1 MSKEKWER
9 ASKAIGVRTS
19 EGRRMIYPSHRVGEG
34 GALVKPKQRIHP
46 GKRLSF
52 KRKGRNLNGQT
63 AFYRHPTAMHQII
76 DWASRQAKEDVRML
90 VMPSSIGCEPYS
102 FAMMAENAGL
112 GSKLTID
119 AFDISDEFL
128 RVARQGAYPAEALIG
143 LPEEL
148 LQHFNMAADGEFAEV
163 SDAIKAHV
171 NFLPHCS
178 LKRFKADEPYDIVV
192 SQNFLKHVEGAPW
205 DKPKTVKKEGYDNK
219 QAAAI
224 RKLCQLTAEGGAL
237 FVDMIEE
244 TPFAFHYTSPPFNP
258 FKENGMVY
266 LNANLRPYR
275 NGRVYPRKESEVL
288 QCVRERN
295 LVHALQKR
303 TPQPL

>member
-19 EGRRMIYPSHRVGEG
+19 KTGRMVYTSYEVGREGVDKELEQGISLARFSKLM
-34 GALVKPKQRIHP
+34 RI
-46 GKRLSF
+46 
-52 KRKGRNLNGQT
+52 GRGFNGQT
-63 AFYRHPTAMHQII
+63 AFYRNPPAMHQII
-76 DWASRQAKEDVRML
+76 DWASRQAKENVRML

-128 RVARQGAYPAEALIG
+128 RVARQGIYPAEALIG

-148 LQHFNMAADGEFAEV
+148 LQHFNMSADGEFAEV

-205 DKPKTVKKEGYDNK
+205 DTPKTVKKQGYDNK

-224 RKLCQLTAEGGAL
+224 RKLCQLTAEKGAL

-266 LNANLRPYR
+266 LNADLRPYR

-295 LVHALQKR
+295 LVHGFQKR
-303 TPQPL
+303 SPQPF